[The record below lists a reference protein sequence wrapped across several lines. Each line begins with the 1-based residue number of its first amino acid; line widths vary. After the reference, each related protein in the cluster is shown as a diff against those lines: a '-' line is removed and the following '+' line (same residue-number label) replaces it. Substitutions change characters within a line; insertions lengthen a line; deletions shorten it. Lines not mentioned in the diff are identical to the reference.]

1 MEPTQWGILIGAI
14 VVALIVGAAIGWMI
28 TQRRSGRQLRER
40 FGPEYDH
47 AVESTGSKRHAEAEL
62 QKREERVRQYDIQ
75 PLPSDQ
81 RAAYAESWRLVQAD
95 FVDAPVRAVAEA
107 DELVTE
113 VMRRRGYPMG
123 DFERRAEDL
132 SVDHPRVIENY
143 RAAHVLALRSD
154 RGQADTE
161 DLRQAMVHYRSLF
174 EELLEEPQADL
185 NVDGHRDGLREAQR
199 GGRVPRPSTERRVG

>member
-1 MEPTQWGILIGAI
+1 MEPFNWAILIGAVI
-14 VVALIVGAAIGWMI
+14 LALVIGAAIAWMVL
-28 TQRRSGRQLRER
+28 RRRHEKQLRDK

-47 AVESTGSKRHAEAEL
+47 TVRQTGSKRRAESEL

-75 PLPSDQ
+75 SLPREQ
-81 RAAYAESWRLVQAD
+81 RAAYAESWRQVQAD

-113 VMRRRGYPMG
+113 VMRKRGYPMG

-143 RAAHVLALRSD
+143 RAAHELALRND

-161 DLRQAMVHYRSLF
+161 DLRQAMVHYRALF
-174 EELLEEPQADL
+174 DELLEETHTDGQAE
-185 NVDGHRDGLREAQR
+185 HRT
-199 GGRVPRPSTERRVG
+199 VERHAR